1 MNWGGAVVDS
11 VSLRER
17 TWLHRYHSFA
27 VTPPAH
33 VHSVIFLGFTAFER
47 NALAAYNRLSASDT
61 EPPMRVVDDLAS
73 ADFVIVDG
81 DDSPSVDRVIEAGR
95 GGDAIYV
102 GAHAPDGALS
112 WMMRPMDPLQIYRE
126 LRAAAATRERA
137 KTKSQAASTPRPD
150 AKQSTTQPGALGST
164 RERTITVT
172 DPNARQRSGDAQP
185 AVLALLVDDSD
196 IALRFMQRLLH
207 NIGVRA
213 ESATVSRRALE
224 LAQSI
229 GPDVVFLDVELG
241 PASELDGF
249 ELCQRFKRM
258 VSAKGQPIKVV
269 MVTAHDTPSDRV
281 KGTFAGCDAYL
292 PKPTDENALRRTLVD
307 LGLMQ
312 RDLLPRRKHRTDFST
327 SRTGLAE
334 D

>member
-1 MNWGGAVVDS
+1 VTA
-11 VSLRER
+11 
-17 TWLHRYHSFA
+17 
-27 VTPPAH
+27 TPP
-33 VHSVIFLGFTAFER
+33 VHTVVFLGFSAFER

-61 EPPMRVVDDLAS
+61 EPPLQVVDDLGS
-73 ADFVIVDG
+73 AEFAIVDG
-81 DDSPSVDRVIEAGR
+81 DDGLAVDAVIAADR
-95 GGDAIYV
+95 NADAIYV
-102 GAHAPDGALS
+102 GAQAPDGALS

-126 LRAAAATRERA
+126 LRAAAAVRGRA
-137 KTKSQAASTPRPD
+137 QGQPATAPPEAALPPDSGPVALDSLPRYRRAP
-150 AKQSTTQPGALGST
+150 
-164 RERTITVT
+164 T
-172 DPNARQRSGDAQP
+172 DPNSRQRSGDAQP
-185 AVLALLVDDSD
+185 AILALLVDDSD

-213 ESATVSRRALE
+213 ESATYSQRALE

-249 ELCQRFKRM
+249 ELCQRFKRL
-258 VSAKGQPIKVV
+258 VNTKGQPIKVV
-269 MVTAHDTPSDRV
+269 MVTAHDSASDRV

-292 PKPTDENALRRTLVD
+292 PKPADEDMLRRTLVD

-312 RDLLPRRKHRTDFST
+312 RGLLPRRRQRTDFSA
-327 SRTGLAE
+327 SRTGVAE